1 LLIFKSYYIIIE
13 MFSLIY
19 SKKLGKKLDGKHG
32 LTIAHR
38 LDTNSKKNSTFINII
53 TKNPLEDGQE
63 LILEQVAQKD
73 IKTPFQITPRFD
85 MVERIL
91 ICGQSGS
98 GKSTI
103 ASNWIKDYL
112 SIKDKDV
119 FLLSRVEEDKP
130 LDEIKLLQRVDL
142 KQFSV
147 SPEEFALNGL
157 DTEEFKNSIVILD
170 DIDTITDKKIFNNVI
185 ALRDDMLE
193 TGRHNDITMLC
204 ITHVLFQNKNSKKP
218 LNEATGVVLFPRS
231 GSKYHIR
238 RYLKEYCGLEEKQI
252 ARIMNLNSRYFYISR
267 TYPNYVVS
275 EREVFLL

>member
-1 LLIFKSYYIIIE
+1 
-13 MFSLIY
+13 MFSLVY

-38 LDTNSKKNSTFINII
+38 LDTSSKKNSTFINII

-63 LILEQVAQKD
+63 LTLLSNEQVLTAQKD
-73 IKTPFQITPRFD
+73 IKTPFSITPRFD

-147 SPEEFALNGL
+147 SPEEFAVNGL

-238 RYLKEYCGLEEKQI
+238 RYLKEYCGLDEKQI
-252 ARIMNLNSRYFYISR
+252 NRIMNLNSRYFYISR

>member
-1 LLIFKSYYIIIE
+1 

-19 SKKLGKKLDGKHG
+19 SKKLGKRLDGKHG
-32 LTIAHR
+32 LTISHR
-38 LDTNSKKNSTFINII
+38 LDTSSKKNSTFINII

-170 DIDTITDKKIFNNVI
+170 FDN
-185 ALRDDMLE
+185 
-193 TGRHNDITMLC
+193 
-204 ITHVLFQNKNSKKP
+204 
-218 LNEATGVVLFPRS
+218 
-231 GSKYHIR
+231 
-238 RYLKEYCGLEEKQI
+238 
-252 ARIMNLNSRYFYISR
+252 YISQWQ
-267 TYPNYVVS
+267 
-275 EREVFLL
+275 LLKVE

>member
-1 LLIFKSYYIIIE
+1 

-32 LTIAHR
+32 LSIAHR
-38 LDTNSKKNSTFINII
+38 YDNYGKKNSTFINII
-53 TKNPLEDGQE
+53 TAP
-63 LILEQVAQKD
+63 EQTTVLQTIESEKE
-73 IKTPFQITPRFD
+73 IKSSFQITPRFD
-85 MVERIL
+85 MVERVL

-103 ASNWIKDYL
+103 ASNWIQDYL
-112 SIKDKDV
+112 SIKEKDV

-130 LDEIKLLQRVDL
+130 LDDIKLLQRVDL

-147 SPEEFALNGL
+147 SSEEFATGGL
-157 DTEEFKNSIVILD
+157 EPEDFKDSIVILD
-170 DIDTITDKKIFNNVI
+170 DIDTIADKKILNNVI
-185 ALRDDMLE
+185 HLRDDMLE
-193 TGRHNDITMLC
+193 TGRHSNITMLC

-218 LNEATGVVLFPRS
+218 LNEATGVILFPRS

-252 ARIMNLNSRYFYISR
+252 THIMNLNSRYFYISR

-275 EREVFLL
+275 EREIFLL

>member
-1 LLIFKSYYIIIE
+1 
-13 MFSLIY
+13 MFSLFY
-19 SKKLGKKLDGKHG
+19 SKKLGKKIDGKHG

-38 LDTNSKKNSTFINII
+38 YDSTNKKNSTFINLKPFI
-53 TKNPLEDGQE
+53 
-63 LILEQVAQKD
+63 EQCSDCKETDNVLQCSMNEISND
-73 IKTPFQITPRFD
+73 VKTQFSITPRFD

-119 FLLSRVEEDKP
+119 FLLSRVDEDKP

-252 ARIMNLNSRYFYISR
+252 NRIMNLNSRYFYISR

>member
-1 LLIFKSYYIIIE
+1 
-13 MFSLIY
+13 MFSLFY
-19 SKKLGKKLDGKHG
+19 SKKLGKKIDGKHG

-38 LDTNSKKNSTFINII
+38 YDSTNKKNSTFINLKPFI
-53 TKNPLEDGQE
+53 
-63 LILEQVAQKD
+63 EQCSDCKETDLLRVEKLHTEINND
-73 IKTPFQITPRFD
+73 VKTQFSITPRFD

-103 ASNWIKDYL
+103 ASNWIQDYL
-112 SIKDKDV
+112 SVKEKDV

-130 LDEIKLLQRVDL
+130 LDDIKLLQRVDL

-170 DIDTITDKKIFNNVI
+170 DIDTIADKKVLNNVI

-218 LNEATGVVLFPRS
+218 LNEATGVILFPRS

-252 ARIMNLNSRYFYISR
+252 THIMNLNSRYFYISR

-275 EREVFLL
+275 EREIFLL

>member
-1 LLIFKSYYIIIE
+1 

-38 LDTNSKKNSTFINII
+38 LDTSSKKNSTFINII

-63 LILEQVAQKD
+63 LIIEQVLTAQKD
-73 IKTPFQITPRFD
+73 IKTPFSITPRFD

-119 FLLSRVEEDKP
+119 FLFSRVDEDKP

-147 SPEEFALNGL
+147 SPEEFATNGL

-170 DIDTITDKKIFNNVI
+170 DVDTITDKKIFNNVI

-238 RYLKEYCGLEEKQI
+238 RYLKEYCGLDEKQI
-252 ARIMNLNSRYFYISR
+252 NRIMNLNSRYFYISR
-267 TYPNYVVS
+267 TYPNYVIS

>member
-1 LLIFKSYYIIIE
+1 
-13 MFSLIY
+13 MFSLVY

-32 LTIAHR
+32 LSIAHR
-38 LDTNSKKNSTFINII
+38 YDQYGKKNSTFINII
-53 TKNPLEDGQE
+53 THPEDSLEDKTTASERQQIE
-63 LILEQVAQKD
+63 SKKE
-73 IKTPFQITPRFD
+73 IKSSFQITPRFD

-103 ASNWIKDYL
+103 ASNWIQDYL
-112 SIKDKDV
+112 SIKEKDV

-130 LDEIKLLQRVDL
+130 LDDIKLLQRVDL

-147 SPEEFALNGL
+147 VPEDMPLE
-157 DTEEFKNSIVILD
+157 TEDFKDSIVILD
-170 DIDTITDKKIFNNVI
+170 DIDTITDKKILNNVI
-185 ALRDDMLE
+185 SLRDDMLE
-193 TGRHNDITMLC
+193 TGRHNNITMLC

-218 LNEATGVVLFPRS
+218 LNEATGVILFPRS

-238 RYLKEYCGLEEKQI
+238 RYLKEYCGLEEKTVN
-252 ARIMNLNSRYFYISR
+252 RIMNLNSRYFYISR

-275 EREVFLL
+275 EREIFLL